1 MNERSIEIVR
11 EYHFD
16 PKEVIKGLNGYY
28 ESDKRNSY
36 ITVRRN
42 DAEAPAYLTTAL
54 YLSALIE
61 WLREDF
67 DIFYRPG
74 LIFDQIEAARNAAK
88 MCGLRAHIKDEISK
102 RGLWCGADA
111 DIPELV
117 DTLFKAYDECGE
129 HADKNRKEV
138 VKLSKENRELKEGVC
153 EDIMKYVR
161 QEASRNGF
169 ELSDEVDGEPINIKM
184 IITVKR
190 VFHDLLELLRKRTAE
205 IKEVNDQRWKDL
217 RDIHSALGCYDVY
230 DEVDDFLKAVK
241 ARAAYLESLSRNAER
256 ETRKAVNDQLKK
268 DTDYVADVLS
278 TILEALGISKS
289 DTVHLDVFGLKTKA
303 IQRAACVKSEHDR
316 YLEQLDSKDRY
327 ISDRIRSS
335 CKAHG
340 VDIDAGLLTT
350 SDWQQLVTFLC
361 SEVEKLKDEIEEKC
375 KGQAMV
381 TRQETKQECYKY
393 LWDAIKALNPDCDAL
408 KITDYEKLI
417 GRIFY
422 EMSLV
427 NDRCKRCWREH
438 TNEKF
443 GYIQRTNKAEE
454 EVKKLKEQKD
464 RSFVILQDLYRDIFK
479 KQPDGLSAEDIAT
492 KILDKVLK
500 TEDLLHKS
508 VDSVNKEC
516 KATGKLMIADYEK
529 DLLQFIC
536 KEYKDRIGLSDNTI
550 TYNPPSVR
558 NTVLKIISDY
568 ARSRTRVDI
577 LETQIKSIFDKYK
590 SKFTVDDYLINAD
603 PSSGLMLD
611 CFSAWF
617 RDTSTDSES
626 RGKIRAEIENY
637 KLKLKDYILKDI
649 NEHGYRYGGLEKKS
663 IEEIVDWIIT
673 MATCP
678 RNEWAN
684 CEIKKLRDQIDSLKG
699 LINAMNEEVK
709 DM

>member
-74 LIFDQIEAARNAAK
+74 LTLDQVEAARGAAK

-102 RGLWCGADA
+102 RGLWCGADEDVPA
-111 DIPELV
+111 LV
-117 DTLFKAYDECGE
+117 DTLFKAYDECRE
-129 HADKNRKEV
+129 CLDRNRKDA
-138 VKLSKENRELKEGVC
+138 VKLSEVN
-153 EDIMKYVR
+153 
-161 QEASRNGF
+161 QE
-169 ELSDEVDGEPINIKM
+169 
-184 IITVKR
+184 
-190 VFHDLLELLRKRTAE
+190 LRKELNTLKDTGIYCNKLIREYCTEHGIVAPSPYFSDKACVE
-205 IKEVNDQRWKDL
+205 YLFSVIKLDRKD
-217 RDIHSALGCYDVY
+217 
-230 DEVDDFLKAVK
+230 
-241 ARAAYLESLSRNAER
+241 RAAA
-256 ETRKAVNDQLKK
+256 
-268 DTDYVADVLS
+268 
-278 TILEALGISKS
+278 IL
-289 DTVHLDVFGLKTKA
+289 
-303 IQRAACVKSEHDR
+303 
-316 YLEQLDSKDRY
+316 Y
-327 ISDRIRSS
+327 
-335 CKAHG
+335 
-340 VDIDAGLLTT
+340 
-350 SDWQQLVTFLC
+350 
-361 SEVEKLKDEIEEKC
+361 
-375 KGQAMV
+375 
-381 TRQETKQECYKY
+381 
-393 LWDAIKALNPDCDAL
+393 
-408 KITDYEKLI
+408 
-417 GRIFY
+417 
-422 EMSLV
+422 
-427 NDRCKRCWREH
+427 
-438 TNEKF
+438 
-443 GYIQRTNKAEE
+443 
-454 EVKKLKEQKD
+454 
-464 RSFVILQDLYRDIFK
+464 DLYHDIFHK
-479 KQPDGLSAEDIAT
+479 DCNQFTYEDIAT